1 MLQFLSLSSENKSD
15 NTTVCASLLALLLT
29 WGLSSL
35 LCFLTIL
42 SADGYKNSLSCKCSV
57 HCLWPFP
64 GSLVGVDES
73 LAILLEGQYNRAD
86 ALSTHPDSNLTVRHP
101 RSASNLT
108 SWSDLQT
115 TAPIRR
121 QVTVSASGW
130 HDSSS
135 SGCPSMS
142 SSTSRLFPR
151 MHLSSCRSDWTTW
164 SCSLTDCS
172 HCCRRREI

>member
-1 MLQFLSLSSENKSD
+1 MQTVTRTVRPVNVLCTVFDLSP
-15 NTTVCASLLALLLT
+15 ARLLVLMRALP
-29 WGLSSL
+29 
-35 LCFLTIL
+35 
-42 SADGYKNSLSCKCSV
+42 SCS
-57 HCLWPFP
+57 
-64 GSLVGVDES
+64 G
-73 LAILLEGQYNRAD
+73 GQYNRAD

-108 SWSDLQT
+108 SWSDLRT

-121 QVTVSASGW
+121 QLTVSASGW